1 MYTVYTQWLKTQSRT
16 HTVTYKQTHK
26 MPTARAERFA
36 NEPNS
41 LFKKLH
47 LSKRSQQELASTRLF
62 ISFFAR
68 VVLLYSSPG
77 IFFSNKIQSKR
88 ILEANIPSFVW
99 RLVKEKKDD
108 ECMCCVCVFCVH
120 VNKHAYMWPF
130 VDSWCR
136 VNVIMTSRDA
146 ICFPLSRVIQ
156 PLWAEGF
163 KGLAAKQHR
172 QTVKAFHIYNQS
184 HWHHDRY

>member
-1 MYTVYTQWLKTQSRT
+1 
-16 HTVTYKQTHK
+16 

-68 VVLLYSSPG
+68 IVLLYSSPG
-77 IFFSNKIQSKR
+77 IFFFNKIQSKR

-108 ECMCCVCVFCVH
+108 ECVYVCVVY
-120 VNKHAYMWPF
+120 V
-130 VDSWCR
+130 R
-136 VNVIMTSRDA
+136 V
-146 ICFPLSRVIQ
+146 C
-156 PLWAEGF
+156 E
-163 KGLAAKQHR
+163 
-172 QTVKAFHIYNQS
+172 
-184 HWHHDRY
+184 